1 VPAPGTGQAGRVP
14 SLPPSDPAGSTA
26 SARLWLGLGAALT
39 LIAVAVLLPRWT
51 GWEVYSHATPGAR
64 DVAPLHSRWDP
75 KVGLGTVPALL
86 VAVLAWR
93 YAVVWAEK
101 LTWRRLLA
109 GSYVVGLVW
118 MLALAYVDGSAG
130 VSRAL
135 GNSYEYLD
143 TARAT
148 TDIPAMLRE
157 YVDRIPYTAPDNW
170 VTHIAGHPP
179 GALLFFVVLDRIGLG
194 GDWPAGMV
202 VTLLAATTPLAVLVT
217 LRVLGAETVARRA
230 APFLVLG
237 PAAVWTAV
245 SADGLFACVAAWGLA
260 SLAVGAT
267 RDRTGSTVA
276 WSALAGVLLGYCVL
290 MSYGL
295 PLLGL
300 IAVAVLL
307 AARSWRPLPVA
318 AATASLVVLAFAAGG
333 FALWEAFPVLRE
345 RYWDGVAAKRPVSY
359 WLWANLA
366 ALCLSA
372 GPILGAG
379 LAQLLALRRRAE
391 RAVVLLV
398 GGAAAAIVVASL
410 SLMSKGEVERIWLP
424 FVPWLLICTALLP
437 VRWRRAGLAL
447 QLVVALV
454 VQHLL
459 YTSW

>member
-1 VPAPGTGQAGRVP
+1 MP
-14 SLPPSDPAGSTA
+14 SLPPSDPAGQS
-26 SARLWLGLGAALT
+26 SRLWIGLAAALT
-39 LIAVAVLLPRWT
+39 LILVAVLLPRWT
-51 GWEVYSHATPGAR
+51 GWEVYSHSTPGAR

-109 GSYVVGLVW
+109 GSYLAGLAW

-130 VSRAL
+130 ISRAL

-143 TARAT
+143 AARAT
-148 TDIPAMLRE
+148 TDIPLMLRE
-157 YVDRIPYTAPDNW
+157 YVDRIPYSAAPDNW
-170 VTHIAGHPP
+170 VTHLAGHPA
-179 GALLFFVVLDRIGLG
+179 GALLFFVVLDRLGLG

-202 VTLLAATTPLAVLVT
+202 VTLFAATTPLAVLVT
-217 LRVLGAETVARRA
+217 LRVLGAEAIARRA

-245 SADGLFACVAAWGLA
+245 SADGMFACVAAWGLA
-260 SLAVGAT
+260 ALAVGAT
-267 RDRTGSTVA
+267 RNRTGSAVA
-276 WSALAGVLLGYCVL
+276 WSALAGVLLGYGVL

-295 PLLGL
+295 TLIGL
-300 IAVAVLL
+300 VAVAVLL

-333 FALWEAFPVLRE
+333 FALWEALPVLRE
-345 RYWDGVAAKRPVSY
+345 RYWDGVAAKRPASY
-359 WLWANLA
+359 WVWANLA
-366 ALCLSA
+366 ALSLSA

-391 RAVVLLV
+391 RTLVLLV
-398 GGAAAAIVVASL
+398 GAAAAAVAVADL